1 MLYKILNNLTE
12 SKIEKLRPVAIKYLS
27 NDLEGPGSEAA
38 SDRLVVDRKW
48 AQLINHFASDNKR
61 KYMINRNYV
70 NFLKAIIYLYQ
81 TSSTSTQVGVL
92 MAPTEVY
99 QVISS
104 VKKSFEEATASLSSK
119 E

>member
-27 NDLEGPGSEAA
+27 NDLKGPGSEAA
-38 SDRLVVDRKW
+38 SDRLIVDRKW

-81 TSSTSTQVGVL
+81 TSFASIQAGVL

-99 QVISS
+99 TVINS
-104 VKKSFEEATASLSSK
+104 VKKSFDEATVALGIK
-119 E
+119 